1 MPRKKLQK
9 IEALHHLD
17 NVIEIND
24 PNLKNKLTDF
34 FNYNKK
40 ITLELGCGKAEY
52 TLALAQAYPQEKFI
66 GIDIQGE
73 RLWHGAT
80 EALNKKLTNT
90 LFLRMPIENIAEF
103 FPKNSVKEIW
113 LTFPDP
119 QSKKGKIKKR
129 LTSPRFLNIYKKI
142 LKTNG
147 LINLKTDNYNLFI
160 YSQASIKEQAGKILT
175 ASTIAMDNNA
185 ETKLKIITTY
195 ENIYRKQNKD
205 IYYLKASL

>member
-24 PNLKNKLTDF
+24 PNLKNKLANF
-34 FNYNKK
+34 FGHNKK

-52 TLALAQAYPQEKFI
+52 TLALAQEYPQEKFI

-73 RLWHGAT
+73 RLWHGAS
-80 EALNKKLTNT
+80 EALNKRLDNV
-90 LFLRMPIENIAEF
+90 LFLRMPVENIAAF
-103 FPKNSVKEIW
+103 LPKHSIKEIW

-129 LTSPRFLNIYKKI
+129 LSSPRFLKIYKNI
-142 LKTNG
+142 LSVNG
-147 LINLKTDNYNLFI
+147 LINLKTDNYNLFV
-160 YSQASIKEQAGKILT
+160 YSQESIKEQGGKILT
-175 ASTIAMDNNA
+175 ANSINLDENT
-185 ETKLKIITTY
+185 ETKLKITTTY